1 MFGMGLSE
9 IFFIIV
15 IAILFLG
22 PDKLPDAM
30 VQIAKFFRSIKRTVN
45 DAKTTLE
52 EELKVSELKEEA
64 FRYKKQ
70 LDEATAKLESVT
82 SPDLTTLD
90 ELTETVEEVE
100 MSEKR
105 LEAKAEKLKETIEPK
120 REVVTFPKKAKN
132 PPPEEPVIPTKIQE
146 GKRKERNV

>member
-45 DAKTTLE
+45 DAKSSLE
-52 EELKVSELKEEA
+52 EELKISELKEEA
-64 FRYKKQ
+64 FKYKKQ
-70 LDEATAKLESVT
+70 LDEATKQLERAT
-82 SPDLTTLD
+82 TADLTTLD
-90 ELTETVEEVE
+90 DLTETVEAVKK
-100 MSEKR
+100 SEER
-105 LEAKAEKLKETIEPK
+105 LETEAEEVKEKIEPK
-120 REVVTFPKKAKN
+120 RENVTLPKKR
-132 PPPEEPVIPTKIQE
+132 
-146 GKRKERNV
+146 KRNRSIYASTDESNEKEANV